1 MRRSA
6 IPTAGTAATVPGWV
20 VAVAV
25 AGATFVA
32 VPVLVLGGR
41 ADWAGLPT
49 LVTTPEALDALGL
62 SLWTAVASTLAC
74 VVLGVPLALVLART
88 WFPGH
93 AVLRAVVLLP
103 LVLPP
108 VVSGLALLATLGRR
122 GPVGAVLE
130 DLGVGVAFTTTAV
143 VVAHTYVSLPFL
155 VLSVEGALRVAG
167 TRGELAA
174 ATLGAS
180 PSRTFWIVTLPAIG
194 PAVAG
199 GALLA
204 FARSLGEFGATLT
217 FAGSLQGITRTLPIE
232 IYLLRETDPDA
243 AVALSMLLVVAALV
257 VVAVV
262 HSAGGTRGLRA
273 ALGRQ
278 HA

>member
-1 MRRSA
+1 MRRS
-6 IPTAGTAATVPGWV
+6 PVTAPVGDVVPGWV
-20 VAVAV
+20 AAVAV
-25 AGATFVA
+25 VGATFVV
-32 VPVLVLGGR
+32 VPVVVLGAR
-41 ADWAGLPT
+41 ADWAHLPT
-49 LVTTPEALDALGL
+49 LVTGAAALDALGL

-74 VVLGVPLALVLART
+74 VALGVPLALVLART
-88 WFPGH
+88 SFPGH
-93 AVLRAVVLLP
+93 GTLRAVVLLP

-122 GPVGAVLE
+122 GPVGGLLD
-130 DLGVGVAFTTTAV
+130 DLGLGVAFTTTAV
-143 VVAHTYVSLPFL
+143 VIAHTYVSLPFL

-167 TRGELAA
+167 ARGELAA

-180 PSRTFWIVTLPAIG
+180 ANRTFWVVTLPAVA
-194 PAVAG
+194 PALAG

-217 FAGSLQGITRTLPIE
+217 FAGSLQGVTRTLPIE

-257 VVAVV
+257 VVTAV
-262 HSAGGTRGLRA
+262 HSAGGTRGLRT
-273 ALGRQ
+273 ALGRPRG
-278 HA
+278 

>member
-1 MRRSA
+1 M
-6 IPTAGTAATVPGWV
+6 GAAFV
-20 VAVAV
+20 V
-25 AGATFVA
+25 
-32 VPVLVLGGR
+32 VPVLVLATR
-41 ADWAGLPT
+41 ADWAHFVP
-49 LVTTPEALDALGL
+49 LVTSDASRDALGL
-62 SLWTAVASTLAC
+62 SLRTAVASTAAC
-74 VVLGVPLALVLART
+74 VVLGVPLALVLGRT
-88 WFPGH
+88 AFAGRS
-93 AVLRAVVLLP
+93 VVRAVVLLP

-108 VVSGLALLATLGRR
+108 VVSGLALLSALGRR
-122 GPVGAVLE
+122 GPVGGPLDDAGL
-130 DLGVGVAFTTTAV
+130 GVAFTTAAV
-143 VVAHTYVSLPFL
+143 VIAHTYVSLPFL

-180 PSRTFWIVTLPAIG
+180 PSRTLWLVTLPGIA

-217 FAGSLQGITRTLPIE
+217 FAGSLQGVTRTLPTE
-232 IYLLRETDPDA
+232 IYLAREADPDA
-243 AVALSMLLVVAALV
+243 AIALSMLLVVAAVV

-273 ALGRQ
+273 SAGG
-278 HA
+278 

>member
-1 MRRSA
+1 V
-6 IPTAGTAATVPGWV
+6 PTAGTATTVPGWV

-25 AGATFVA
+25 VGATFVV
-32 VPVLVLGGR
+32 VPVLALGGR

-74 VVLGVPLALVLART
+74 MVLGVPLALVLART

-93 AVLRAVVLLP
+93 PVLRAVVLLP

-122 GPVGAVLE
+122 GPVGGVLE
-130 DLGVGVAFTTTAV
+130 DLGMGVAFTTTAV

-199 GALLA
+199 GALLV

-217 FAGSLQGITRTLPIE
+217 FAGSLQGVTRTLPIE

-278 HA
+278 RA